1 MKEGMN
7 HISISRRAVLCAA
20 LAAGT
25 SLASAQ
31 ESTFPN
37 RPIRFLVGYAAGGGV
52 DTMARIVAQRLGTAL
67 GQSVIVENRGG
78 AASMIAADVV
88 AKAPADG
95 YTLMYGE
102 SALLIAPL
110 LRKTPLDPLK
120 ALVPIAGTFQS
131 RLMIVASSKVPAANP
146 RELVA
151 LLKANPGRYSYGTS
165 GVGTVHH
172 LGFELMKSK
181 TDAFVIHI
189 PYRGASQIV
198 PDVISGELPIGV
210 VSAAAAV
217 PHVRAGKLKAIATM
231 STRMPGA
238 EEVPPLSD
246 ALPGFNVG
254 PRQMLLAPAGTPPEV
269 AEAATKQGVSPAYMA
284 PDLLAKD
291 LQRESSDWMKV
302 VNAQKISAE

>member
-151 LLKANPGRYSYGTS
+151 LLKANPGRYSYGT
-165 GVGTVHH
+165 
-172 LGFELMKSK
+172 
-181 TDAFVIHI
+181 
-189 PYRGASQIV
+189 
-198 PDVISGELPIGV
+198 
-210 VSAAAAV
+210 
-217 PHVRAGKLKAIATM
+217 
-231 STRMPGA
+231 
-238 EEVPPLSD
+238 
-246 ALPGFNVG
+246 
-254 PRQMLLAPAGTPPEV
+254 EV
-269 AEAATKQGVSPAYMA
+269 APEN
-284 PDLLAKD
+284 
-291 LQRESSDWMKV
+291 R
-302 VNAQKISAE
+302 SA

>member
-1 MKEGMN
+1 
-7 HISISRRAVLCAA
+7 
-20 LAAGT
+20 
-25 SLASAQ
+25 
-31 ESTFPN
+31 
-37 RPIRFLVGYAAGGGV
+37 
-52 DTMARIVAQRLGTAL
+52 
-67 GQSVIVENRGG
+67 
-78 AASMIAADVV
+78 
-88 AKAPADG
+88 
-95 YTLMYGE
+95 
-102 SALLIAPL
+102 
-110 LRKTPLDPLK
+110 
-120 ALVPIAGTFQS
+120 
-131 RLMIVASSKVPAANP
+131 
-146 RELVA
+146 
-151 LLKANPGRYSYGTS
+151 
-165 GVGTVHH
+165 
-172 LGFELMKSK
+172 MKSK

-269 AEAATKQGVSPAYMA
+269 VQRLAEAVRNVLTMPEVAEAATKQGVSPAYMA